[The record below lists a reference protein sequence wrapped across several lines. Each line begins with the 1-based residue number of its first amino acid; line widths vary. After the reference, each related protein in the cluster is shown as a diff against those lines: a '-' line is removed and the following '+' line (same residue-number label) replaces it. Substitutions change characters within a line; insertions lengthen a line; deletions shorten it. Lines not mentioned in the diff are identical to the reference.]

1 MNIYEFYEALARV
14 AEEACLEPGNGIY
27 NHELTMDMKRK

>member
-14 AEEACLEPGNGIY
+14 AEEACL
-27 NHELTMDMKRK
+27 